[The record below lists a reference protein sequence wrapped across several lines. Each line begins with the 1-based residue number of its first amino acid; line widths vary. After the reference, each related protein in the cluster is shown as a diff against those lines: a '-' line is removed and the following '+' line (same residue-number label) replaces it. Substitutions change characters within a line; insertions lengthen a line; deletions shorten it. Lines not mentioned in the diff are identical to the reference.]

1 MINLNFFIFV
11 HNIDKMSTD
20 PSLIANHWSLFNS
33 DEIDTSTVEYEWTE
47 YKEINT
53 SSVVGL
59 TKYEI
64 ETRDKDAFILPHEGY
79 LEVRYK
85 ITKAD
90 GVTAIPAHERVA
102 LQNNA
107 LSLFKNCE
115 LMIEDQRIE
124 YCDEPAMGHTI
135 KNLSEFSKQH
145 GESIASN
152 QHFYFDNNEYKDF
165 ADCNLRFFNTTKAN
179 LELYFIKGTGATAG
193 NAFVPTIAT
202 STTTWEAN
210 DTIVATIGDFATGL
224 AVTFTTSAVASF
236 GTKTT
241 RTLSLTTADGF
252 LTLAGGA
259 DTDVVEAYI
268 TSTGEPVILRVNG
281 VYKRIPL
288 TAAAPILPAT
298 GGAAGDLLTGSVQ
311 PFIGNVYHGDGVQKR
326 SELVKG
332 SKIASCW
339 IPLKNIFLFYRGF
352 DKVSRGLRHRIV
364 LNKQSDSQT
373 ILRFG
378 DSEATATAGRAVSI
392 TYISMW
398 IPRLKPDLNTLKMLE
413 NKLSS
418 NDSFDVNFTDLT
430 VYKTS
435 TSQTAGSNSAIQLS
449 TTTKKPIRVWVGLQK
464 NARHNDNQFINKRQ
478 FDFMGMQT
486 IQCRLNGKIY
496 PMYEYKFNSA
506 ADKNEGFNRAYNAF
520 LNAGHKMKHFDDG
533 SLIDFEKYKSIY
545 PIYYFDLTDQPEDLY
560 TTQKLA
566 ELEIRWSNSDNDYY
580 MYVVYESER
589 LIKMKGVS
597 GNLSLI
603 L

>member
-1 MINLNFFIFV
+1 
-11 HNIDKMSTD
+11 MSTD
-20 PSLIANHWSLFNS
+20 ASLIANHWSLFS
-33 DEIDTSTVEYEWTE
+33 RDEIDTSTVEYEWTE
-47 YKEINT
+47 YKELNT

-79 LEVRYK
+79 LEARYK
-85 ITKAD
+85 IVKDD
-90 GVTAIPAHERVA
+90 GTAIPEADRIA

-124 YCDEPAMGHTI
+124 YCDEPGMGHSI
-135 KNLSEFSKQH
+135 KNLSEFSKQY

-152 QHFYFDNNEYKDF
+152 QHFYFDDKPNPDF
-165 ADCNLRFFNTTKAN
+165 SNCNVRFYNTTQAN
-179 LELYFIKGTGATAG
+179 KEVFFIQNGATQW
-193 NAFVPTIAT
+193 VPSVTADGVAT
-202 STTTWEAN
+202 N
-210 DTIVATIGDFATGL
+210 GIVAKVNGKDVVFYSAAPAT
-224 AVTFTTSAVASF
+224 F
-236 GTKTT
+236 GTKVL
-241 RTLSLTTADGF
+241 RTLVLGAGGILSISAGSADGDILEAF
-252 LTLAGGA
+252 IKETGDRIIFKTNGLTSEYLPLVVTTSIIAAAGGA
-259 DTDVVEAYI
+259 QFNT
-268 TSTGEPVILRVNG
+268 
-281 VYKRIPL
+281 
-288 TAAAPILPAT
+288 
-298 GGAAGDLLTGSVQ
+298 LTGSAGGSDNYNTG
-311 PFIGNVYHGDGVQKR
+311 IQKR
-326 SELVKG
+326 ADLVSG

-339 IPLKNIFLFYRGF
+339 IPLKNMFLFYRGF

-364 LNKQSDSQT
+364 LNKQSDNQM
-373 ILRFG
+373 LLKFG
-378 DSEATATAGRAVSI
+378 NFGQAGQNANRKVEI

-430 VYKTS
+430 VYKSS
-435 TSQTAGSNSAIQLS
+435 TVLTAGSNAAIQLS

-464 NARHNDNQFINKRQ
+464 EARNNDNQYLNKRQ

-533 SLIDFEKYKSIY
+533 SLIDFEKYKSTY

-566 ELEIRWSNSDNDYY
+566 ELEIRWSNSDSGYY

>member
-1 MINLNFFIFV
+1 
-11 HNIDKMSTD
+11 MSTD
-20 PSLIANHWSLFNS
+20 ASLIANHWSLFS
-33 DEIDTSTVEYEWTE
+33 RDEIDTSTVEYEWTE
-47 YKEINT
+47 YKELNT

-85 ITKAD
+85 IVKAD

-124 YCDEPAMGHTI
+124 YCDEPAMGHTV

-152 QHFYFDNNEYKDF
+152 QHFYFDNYDKQDF
-165 ADCNLRFFNTTKAN
+165 SDCNLRFYNNTAPRVGV
-179 LELYFIKGTGATAG
+179 ELFFIQ
-193 NAFVPTIAT
+193 NASNQWVPTVASSI
-202 STTTWEAN
+202 TTWQGNDVVVARIGNTSVISGALAN
-210 DTIVATIGDFATGL
+210 SL
-224 AVTFTTSAVASF
+224 EVTFTTSAPATF
-236 GTKTT
+236 GTKAEE
-241 RTLSLTTADGF
+241 TLSLSTAAGL
-252 LTLAGGA
+252 LTLSAGVTGHY
-259 DTDVVEAYI
+259 VEAFI
-268 TSTGEPVILRVNG
+268 KNTGEPINFRTNG
-281 VYKRIPL
+281 VHTRLFITTTTFVP
-288 TAAAPILPAT
+288 AP
-298 GGAAGDLLTGSVQ
+298 GGAAGNLLTGNVI
-311 PFIGNVYHGDGVQKR
+311 PIVGNDYYDNGTQKR

-339 IPLKNIFLFYRGF
+339 IPLKNMFLFYRGF

-364 LNKQSDSQT
+364 LNKQSDSQS

-378 DSEATATAGRAVSI
+378 DSEVTATAGRAVSI

-430 VYKTS
+430 VYKSS
-435 TSQTAGSNSAIQLS
+435 TVLNRGSNAAIQLS

-464 NARHNDNQFINKRQ
+464 TARVNDSQSINKRQ
-478 FDFMGMQT
+478 FDFMGMQA

-506 ADKNEGFNRAYNAF
+506 DDKNEGFNRAYNAF

-533 SLIDFEKYKSIY
+533 SLIDFEKFKSIY

-566 ELEIRWSNSDNDYY
+566 ELEIRWSNGEDGYY

-589 LIKMKGVS
+589 LVRMKGVS